1 MSQLFGLQHRG
12 DGDFDSFLKNQKP
25 VPLILR
31 QKCRKRQNN
40 YKFRH
45 FMRSYFVPLLPLILS
60 INISPPLECKS
71 PSLKF
76 FIITVLS
83 NP

>member
-31 QKCRKRQNN
+31 QKCRKWQNN

-60 INISPPLECKS
+60 INISTPLEC
-71 PSLKF
+71 
-76 FIITVLS
+76 
-83 NP
+83 